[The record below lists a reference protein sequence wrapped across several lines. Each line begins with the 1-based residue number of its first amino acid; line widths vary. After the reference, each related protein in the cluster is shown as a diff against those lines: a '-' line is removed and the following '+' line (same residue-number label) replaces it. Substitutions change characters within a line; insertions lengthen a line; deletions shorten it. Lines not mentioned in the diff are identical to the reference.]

1 MPRRGAD
8 DLDRLVSIVRLK
20 RRFLAGYEPGEAIRE
35 VILREPDQ
43 LTRRELLERF
53 PTWIILLRLAEGLGQ
68 GGMNGPTPPR
78 R

>member
-20 RRFLAGYEPGEAIRE
+20 RRFLTGYEPGEAIRE

-43 LTRRELLERF
+43 LTRRELLEKL
-53 PTWIILLRLAEGLGQ
+53 PTWITLLRLAEGLGQ
-68 GGMNGPTPPR
+68 GGENVPTSSR